1 MTEILNLSLY
11 FILFILIISIV
22 CFILLVLM
30 KIFGKQMNNRRS
42 VEKELN
48 KHSSITDTAGHKDSN
63 ITTKDAEADWMN
75 AVMTT
80 SFLAAAMKSASEDSN
95 IDHDSGTSSD
105 SSDAASHTDSF
116 DSGDS

>member
-1 MTEILNLSLY
+1 
-11 FILFILIISIV
+11 
-22 CFILLVLM
+22 
-30 KIFGKQMNNRRS
+30 MNNRRS
-42 VEKELN
+42 VEKELK
-48 KHSSITDTAGHKDSN
+48 KHSSITDTTGHKDSN

-80 SFLAAAMKSASEDSN
+80 SFLAAAMKSASENSN

-105 SSDAASHTDSF
+105 SSNAASHTDSF

>member
-22 CFILLVLM
+22 CLILLVFM
-30 KIFGKQMNNRRS
+30 KIFGKTMNYRRS
-42 VEKELN
+42 VEKER
-48 KHSSITDTAGHKDSN
+48 KEHSSTKDTVAYKDSE

-80 SFLAAAMKSASEDSN
+80 SFVVAAMKSAHEDSN

-105 SSDAASHTDSF
+105 SSDSAGHSDSF